1 VKDGHVAYLY
11 LGITL
16 FFFSSMEVISK
27 PLMGSVDPFFLTWFR
42 FFVGGLFLLLFV
54 RKRLS
59 LRSVLLLA
67 TVGSMNSIVSMTLL
81 QLSIKYGN
89 ASTAATLV
97 STNPLFVSLLV
108 FIAGEKLAKRKFFG
122 ALLGLMGIIVFAYGK
137 IVGDTF
143 IGIFFGV
150 SAALSFAL
158 YSLIMKRFIVKYG
171 ALVSTAY
178 SSFFS
183 SILYG
188 MLLAITGKLSFP
200 ELSFTGWLDVLYLGI
215 GVTGVAYLTFF
226 KAMESLGVSA
236 ASRVFYLK
244 PIVSTLFAVAFLSEQ
259 LGVIKIIGTAIVIFS
274 LFL

>member
-1 VKDGHVAYLY
+1 VAYLY

-200 ELSFTGWLDVLYLGI
+200 ELSFTGWLGVLYLGI